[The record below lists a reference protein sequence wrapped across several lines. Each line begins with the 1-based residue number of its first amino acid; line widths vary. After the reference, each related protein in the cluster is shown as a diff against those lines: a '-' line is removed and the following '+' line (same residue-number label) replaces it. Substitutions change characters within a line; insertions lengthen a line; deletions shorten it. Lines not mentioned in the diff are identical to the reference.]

1 LHIGVRQIS
10 NLGAR
15 RASIGARPI
24 ELREDIRRRR
34 EGADAVGDGA
44 NFGAAVTHFGRVPD
58 ALDAQP
64 IRIGTVDG
72 DRVRDREGIEAAFDQ
87 IPGEQ
92 STHAQIRS
100 DDQNRRGAAVRH
112 TPLRKADQDRV
123 DLRHALDR
131 QRPVAVRFIQQRGVL
146 ETFRSERD
154 NPKIGRRMVDHD
166 RHRALEADEQAQL
179 DRYQHNREDNADH
192 RRGEAK
198 LVVKQISGGELQ
210 NQWHRHCNT
219 L

>member
-1 LHIGVRQIS
+1 MTKTG
-10 NLGAR
+10 G
-15 RASIGARPI
+15 
-24 ELREDIRRRR
+24 
-34 EGADAVGDGA
+34 
-44 NFGAAVTHFGRVPD
+44 
-58 ALDAQP
+58 
-64 IRIGTVDG
+64 
-72 DRVRDREGIEAAFDQ
+72 
-87 IPGEQ
+87 
-92 STHAQIRS
+92 
-100 DDQNRRGAAVRH
+100 GAAVRH